1 MISNRQLIFG
11 IASFIAG
18 SSLFTSFVTQ
28 IAQHNAWVIVL
39 CAGALS
45 LLVAFLYGALIARF
59 PGNGLVSIHNKV
71 YGKFLGYFI
80 NILYIG
86 FFIIVAI
93 AMLRNVSSFFLVHIM
108 PETPLPIIMI
118 LMLLPCAFAV
128 FTGIQNMLR
137 CAFLFFMIAI
147 TITSTNFTLLI
158 SEMKL
163 SNFLPLLNM
172 GWQNYLEGTFSM
184 ASIPFCEII
193 VFLPFFHLTE
203 KNTGTRR
210 ALWMGLL
217 LGIAIMFLTIFQEIA
232 VLGVSVAYLS
242 TPAYESVRL
251 INVMNVFT
259 RLEILHAFLLSI
271 LHIFKLSIVIYSIL
285 QCIQDV
291 FPIRKKASP
300 PLLLSLGAVLLLS
313 SLNAF
318 KSGIL
323 LPAWRRNVGMFIFG
337 FFEIVLP
344 IITLCLSLIRRK
356 KQTESE

>member
-28 IAQHNAWVIVL
+28 IAQHNAWIIVL
-39 CAGALS
+39 CAGVLS
-45 LLVAFLYGALIARF
+45 LLFALLYGVLAARF
-59 PGNGLVSIHNKV
+59 PSHGLMTIQKIV
-71 YGKFLGYFI
+71 YGKYLGYFI
-80 NILYIG
+80 NLLYIG
-86 FFIIVAI
+86 FFILVAI

-108 PETPLPIIMI
+108 PETPLPAIML

-128 FTGIQNMLR
+128 STGIQNMLR
-137 CAFLFFMIAI
+137 CAFLFFVIAI
-147 TITSTNFTLLI
+147 FITITNFTLLI

-172 GWQNYLEGTFSM
+172 GWKNYLEGTFSM

-203 KNTGTRR
+203 KNKGTRR
-210 ALWMGLL
+210 ALWVGLL
-217 LGIAIMFLTIFQEIA
+217 LGIAIMFLTIFQEVA

-271 LHIFKLSIVIYSIL
+271 LHIFKLSIVIYCIL

-291 FPIRKKASP
+291 FPIKKKASP
-300 PLLLSLGAVLLLS
+300 SLLLLIGAILLIGA
-313 SLNAF
+313 LNAF
-318 KSGIL
+318 ESGIL
-323 LPAWRRNVGMFIFG
+323 LPQWRRSIGMFIFST
-337 FFEIVLP
+337 FEMLLPLITVLV
-344 IITLCLSLIRRK
+344 SLLRRK
-356 KQTESE
+356 KEKNA